1 MCIYWK
7 ATLYTFTA
15 ATLSAVISKVTQRK
29 LCLYKRKLKEDRKR
43 VTHRSRKIVCS
54 KAVTLS

>member
-15 ATLSAVISKVTQRK
+15 DTLSAVISKQNTK
-29 LCLYKRKLKEDRKR
+29 KTLLAKETLGYK
-43 VTHRSRKIVCS
+43 
-54 KAVTLS
+54 

>member
-15 ATLSAVISKVTQRK
+15 DTLSAVISEQKHTK
-29 LCLYKRKLKEDRKR
+29 KELFAQATIGYISGAKKH
-43 VTHRSRKIVCS
+43 VYSQQTH
-54 KAVTLS
+54 